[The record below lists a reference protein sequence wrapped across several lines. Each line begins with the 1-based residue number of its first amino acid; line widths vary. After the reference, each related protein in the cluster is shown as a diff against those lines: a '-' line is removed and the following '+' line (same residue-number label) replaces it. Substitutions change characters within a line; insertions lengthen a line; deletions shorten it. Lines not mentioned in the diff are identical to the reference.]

1 VLASPVWRASNRQG
15 FVLTLFAVGLVAGG
29 LTTAT
34 GAWLVSG
41 LSQPLP
47 LTVRCTALLVL
58 TVVAAL
64 QDMGWL
70 HLALPQASRQ
80 IPQTLFRRGLVR
92 AALQFGFELGTG
104 LRTYLPSALP
114 YLLLSAV
121 VLLGQDPWFA
131 AAAGAGFG
139 LGRAMMPFVWYASRN
154 AEWWDKQLTLRSR
167 YLALTS
173 AVAGIVCMAAI
184 VSSAME
190 P

>member
-15 FVLTLFAVGLVAGG
+15 FILTLFAVGLVAGG

-47 LTVRCTALLVL
+47 LAVRCMALFVL
-58 TVVAAL
+58 AVVAAL
-64 QDMGWL
+64 QEMGWL

-80 IPQTLFRRGLVR
+80 IPQALFRRGLAR

-121 VLLGQDPWFA
+121 VLLGQNPWLA

-139 LGRAMMPFVWYASRN
+139 LGRAMMPLAWHAGKD
-154 AEWWDKQLTLRSR
+154 AEWWDKQLTLRAR
-167 YLALTS
+167 HLALTS
-173 AVAGIVCMAAI
+173 AAAGIVCTATI
-184 VSSAME
+184 VYAAME
-190 P
+190 L